1 MARFSLHTVGK
12 DRPGI
17 IAGLSNAL
25 ASIGVNL
32 EDSRMNILRGQ
43 SAIVVILDAPGIS
56 DGGHIEGALER
67 VAEELNLFVVVRPL
81 PEEIAPS
88 SSGEWFSIVV
98 DGADRPGIVAGIAE
112 AIASVGGNIVDLSS
126 RLLERDGRSG
136 YVLRLNITVP
146 VGVTLETLDGAISAA
161 SSALGISSSVSVGG
175 GELG

>member
-32 EDSRMNILRGQ
+32 EDSRMTILRGQ
-43 SAIVVILDAPGIS
+43 SAVVVILDAPGIS

-81 PEEIAPS
+81 PEEVDPGA
-88 SSGEWFSIVV
+88 SGDWFWIVV

-112 AIASVGGNIVDLSS
+112 AIVSLGGNIIELSS
-126 RLLERDGRSG
+126 KLFERDGHSG
-136 YVLRLNITVP
+136 YVLRLSITVP
-146 VGVTLETLDGAISAA
+146 VGVTIETIKEVISAA
-161 SSALGISSSVSVGG
+161 SESLGVSSSVTAGDG
-175 GELG
+175 ALA